1 MSTGTTK
8 APALPLAPL
17 EYSHQYQ
24 DQLNNI
30 LRLYFS
36 QLDNPG
42 ASAGSTQRTPP
53 STVIAA
59 LNFSQVDQNNQR
71 VVSFPTEDDVAA
83 GSLRVGDVYYD
94 RTDGNVLKILTAPV
108 IVAGLT
114 GVNAACSVGTTTRG
128 ADLSGVGSVG
138 AVGTVGGT
146 ITLSLTGVS
155 SVGAVGT
162 VTP

>member
-1 MSTGTTK
+1 VSTGTTK

-42 ASAGSTQRTPP
+42 TIAGSTQRTPP

-59 LNFSQVDQNNQR
+59 LNFSQENQNNQR
-71 VVSFPTEDDVAA
+71 TVSFPTEDDVAA

-94 RTDGNVLKILTAPV
+94 RTAGNVLKILTAPV
-108 IVAGLT
+108 IVAALT
-114 GVNAACSVGTTTRG
+114 GVG
-128 ADLSGVGSVG
+128 ATG
-138 AVGTVGGT
+138 AVGN
-146 ITLSLTGVS
+146 TLRGASLTGVS
-155 SVGAVGT
+155 SAGAVGT

>member
-42 ASAGSTQRTPP
+42 TIAGSTERIPP

-59 LNFSQVDQNNQR
+59 LNFSQINQNNQQS
-71 VVSFPTEDDVAA
+71 VSFPTEADAAA

-94 RTDGNVLKILTAPV
+94 RTAGNVLKILAEPIV
-108 IVAGLT
+108 VAGLT
-114 GVNAACSVGTTTRG
+114 GVSSVAAVSAMTRG
-128 ADLSGVGSVG
+128 ADLSGVSG
-138 AVGTVGGT
+138 A
-146 ITLSLTGVS
+146 
-155 SVGAVGT
+155 GAVGT